1 MVGDWNL
8 ARNPD
13 VDTYN
18 YKQINNPR
26 VREIVLEIMAEF
38 DLTDNWREENPDEY
52 TFTWRRNKPLQR
64 GWGVGGGGLGRNV
77 DPW

>member
-26 VREIVLEIMAEF
+26 AREVVLEIMAEF
-38 DLTDNWREENPDEY
+38 DLTDNWRDEY
-52 TFTWRRNKPLQR
+52 TFTWRRNKTLQQ
-64 GWGVGGGGLGRNV
+64 GGAKCSPVVR
-77 DPW
+77 